1 MGMNG
6 LRKIVWTEG
15 MFLGPQ
21 HFQQWDRY
29 QEQLQGL
36 FVRTLNPLAWGF
48 LDLQMD
54 NRSLENGHLRIE
66 HCLAL
71 YPDGQLVAYD
81 AAVDPPLACE
91 LGGHGGDSVDV
102 HLGLPANR
110 GVEGISGYP
119 HRRHL
124 SGWQAQYLEIA
135 DEYDAERSREVLM
148 ARPNLVLLRDDQPRD
163 AFATL
168 PVARVRSQ
176 GDGSYSL
183 IQDFIPPVA
192 SIKASPR
199 LQSLLSGI
207 LEIIGARLRML
218 NDRKNACGGGAGE
231 FVQNDPLN
239 FHLLQVLS
247 SAWGSLKHFQYHP
260 ELHPEIFYQ
269 QLSAL
274 AGSLLAFATGDAG
287 ELPRYRHEA
296 LDQVFPPLADLLEQL
311 MEVQA
316 RQRGVETVLERENDC
331 LWRVEGLAPEQLR
344 EASFFLEV
352 DHAAESPD
360 WIIDFTRQVKVG
372 ARSDIE
378 QMVASA
384 LPGVRLVHTQ
394 RPPARMSVRSGCE
407 YFRLEARGVAWKRIV
422 EEGTIAVFV
431 SHPFA
436 KASLALARIQ
446 ES

>member
-29 QEQLQGL
+29 QEQVQGL
-36 FVRTLNPLAWGF
+36 FTRTLNPLAWGL
-48 LDLQMD
+48 LDLRID
-54 NRSLENGHLRIE
+54 HRSLENGHLRIE
-66 HCLAL
+66 YCLAL
-71 YPDGQLVAYD
+71 FPDGQLVAYD
-81 AAVDPPLACE
+81 AAVDPPLGCE
-91 LGGHGGDSVDV
+91 LEGRGGDSVDV
-102 HLGLPANR
+102 YLGLPANR
-110 GVEGISGYP
+110 CVEGISGYP
-119 HRRHL
+119 QRQLL
-124 SGWQAQYLEIA
+124 SGWQAEYLEIA
-135 DEYDAERSREVLM
+135 DEYDTERGREVLM
-148 ARPNLVLLRDDQPRD
+148 ARPNLVLLRADQPRD
-163 AFATL
+163 AFAAL

-176 GDGSYSL
+176 GDGRFSL
-183 IQDFIPPVA
+183 VREFIPPVA

-199 LQSLLSGI
+199 LETLLSGMV
-207 LEIIGARLRML
+207 EIIAARMRML

-247 SAWGSLKHFQYHP
+247 GAWGSLKHFQHHP
-260 ELHPEIFYQ
+260 ELHPEILYRH
-269 QLSAL
+269 LSAL
-274 AGSLLAFATGDAG
+274 AGSLLAFAKGDAD
-287 ELPRYRHEA
+287 EIPRYRHEA
-296 LDQVFPPLADLLEQL
+296 LDQVFPPLAQLLEQL
-311 MEVQA
+311 MEMQT
-316 RQRGVETVLERENDC
+316 RQRSVEMVLERENDC

-344 EASFFLEV
+344 GASLFLEV
-352 DHAAESPD
+352 DHAADSPD
-360 WIIDFTRQVKVG
+360 WITDFTRQVKVG
-372 ARSDIE
+372 ARSSIE

-394 RPPARMSVRSGCE
+394 RPPARMSLRSGCE
-407 YFRLEARGVAWKRIV
+407 YFRLEARGDAWKRIV

-436 KASLALARIQ
+436 QASLALARIQ

>member
-1 MGMNG
+1 MEING
-6 LRKIVWTEG
+6 VRKIVWNEG

-29 QEQLQGL
+29 QEQVQGL
-36 FVRTLNPLAWGF
+36 FTRALNPLAWGL
-48 LDLQMD
+48 LDLRINHQ
-54 NRSLENGHLRIE
+54 SLENGHLRIE
-66 HCLAL
+66 NCLAL
-71 YPDGQLVAYD
+71 FPDRQLIAYD

-91 LGGHGGDSVDV
+91 LEGRGGDSVEV
-102 HLGLPANR
+102 YLGLPANR
-110 GVEGISGYP
+110 CVEGISGYP
-119 HRRHL
+119 QRQHL
-124 SGWQAQYLEIA
+124 CGWQAEYLEID

-163 AFATL
+163 ALTTL

-183 IQDFIPPVA
+183 VPEFIPPVA
-192 SIKASPR
+192 RIKASPR
-199 LQSLLSGI
+199 LELLLSGMV
-207 LEIIGARLRML
+207 ETIGARMRML

-231 FVQNDPLN
+231 FVQSDPLN
-239 FHLLQVLS
+239 FHLLQILS
-247 SAWGSLKHFQYHP
+247 GAWGPLKHFQHHP
-260 ELHPEIFYQ
+260 ELHPEILYRH
-269 QLSAL
+269 LSAF
-274 AGSLLAFATGDAG
+274 AGSLLAFATGDID
-287 ELPRYRHEA
+287 EIPRYHHEA
-296 LDQVFPPLADLLEQL
+296 PNQVFPPLVALLEQL
-311 MEVQA
+311 MEVQT
-316 RQRGVETVLERENDC
+316 RQRSAEMVLERENDC

-344 EASFFLEV
+344 GASFFLEV
-352 DHAAESPD
+352 DHAADSPD
-360 WIIDFTRQVKVG
+360 WITDFARQVKVG
-372 ARSDIE
+372 ARSGIE

-407 YFRLEARGVAWKRIV
+407 YFRLEARGDAWKRMV

-436 KASLALARIQ
+436 QASLALVRVQ